1 MLYPTMNDLLK
12 KVDNRY
18 MLVNITSRRARDIA
32 ERADVAGDKL
42 EEKPVKLAI
51 NDIAEGRVRGDL
63 RDGFVSS
70 AKE

>member
-18 MLVNITSRRARDIA
+18 MLVNITARRARDIA

-51 NDIAEGRVRGDL
+51 NDVAEGRVRGDL
-63 RDGFVSS
+63 KDGFQSS